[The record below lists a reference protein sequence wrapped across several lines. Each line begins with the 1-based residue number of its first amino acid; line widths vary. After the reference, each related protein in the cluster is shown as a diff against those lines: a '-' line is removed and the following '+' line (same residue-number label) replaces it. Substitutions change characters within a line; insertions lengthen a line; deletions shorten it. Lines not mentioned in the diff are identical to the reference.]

1 MQTNRDLHT
10 AHKVVVLGDS
20 RVGKTSIIFQ
30 RVHGCQSTEH
40 KATIGCTCQEVSFYI
55 DNRTVS
61 LQIWDTAGQ
70 EIYRSL
76 VPVYVRGAQAALIV
90 YDITESNSFQGLDTW
105 FTLLDDTIGLRIP
118 IFVVG
123 NKTDLSNQKVV
134 EDELAAAFAK
144 SRNAKFH
151 MVSAVSGDGIGKL
164 FDDVARSVMTA
175 AVTEAVPLP
184 QATTE
189 QSRCC

>member
-1 MQTNRDLHT
+1 MQTNRDGQIV
-10 AHKVVVLGDS
+10 HKVVLLGDS

-30 RVHGCQSTEH
+30 QLHGCQPSDQ

-55 DNRTVS
+55 NNRSLT

-76 VPVYVRGAQAALIV
+76 VPVYVRGAHAAIIV
-90 YDITESNSFQGLDTW
+90 YDITEQNSFQGLDTW
-105 FTLLDDTIGLRIP
+105 LTLLDDSLGLEIP

-123 NKTDLSNQKVV
+123 NKTDL
-134 EDELAAAFAK
+134 EDNRIVADSVAEAFAK

-151 MVSAVSGDGIGKL
+151 TVSALKGDGISQL
-164 FDDVARSVMTA
+164 FDDVARAIMKS
-175 AVTEAVPLP
+175 AVTESVPLP
-184 QATTE
+184 EVTRE
-189 QSRCC
+189 QSKCC